1 MIVCI
6 KCQRV
11 MSQCD
16 DATTAWVKPT
26 TAWVKQD
33 KKEYACTLVECPKC
47 GVRVLDVNKG
57 SERHAEEPWPGDVVV
72 DLAEDFPEY

>member
-11 MSQCD
+11 MSQCAD
-16 DATTAWVKPT
+16 VA

-33 KKEYACTLVECPKC
+33 KKEYGCTLVKCPKC

-57 SERHAEEPWPGDVVV
+57 SEHHAEEPWPGDIVV
-72 DLAEDFPEY
+72 DLVEDTPREVTR

>member
-11 MSQCD
+11 MSRCD
-16 DATTAWVKPT
+16 DATSAWI
-26 TAWVKQD
+26 KQD
-33 KKEYACTLVECPKC
+33 KKEYGCTLLKCPTC